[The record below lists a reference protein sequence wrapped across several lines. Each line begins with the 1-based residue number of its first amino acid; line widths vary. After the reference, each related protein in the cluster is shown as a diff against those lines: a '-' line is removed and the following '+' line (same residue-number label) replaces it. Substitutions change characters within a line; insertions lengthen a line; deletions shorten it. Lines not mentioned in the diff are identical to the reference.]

1 MASMRNWREGFKKF
15 AAIGVALV
23 IVAGCTTGGATPTPN
38 SPASSASIVPFAWG
52 IQAGK
57 SAAPSAAAMV
67 SNIPRAS
74 VPPITVDQI
83 TAEFGCGVDY
93 LTPLAHLYGVILGDF
108 CVITVVNNNS
118 AAVKV
123 VVTSEVTGYT
133 SQATDTVTI
142 PAGATQELRQNPR
155 LTTTAIDSLNAPH
168 DADVHVV
175 VSYLQSGEPRT
186 VLDQT
191 SSTNVTSRRDF
202 PWLIGGFTEH
212 QVDELLAVMVTQNDP
227 AVEELIRTAANYRAD
242 HAMGAT
248 ETAADALDEMSAIWQ
263 AESKDYHL
271 FYVNTTET
279 FSAAFQ
285 RIRLPGEVLPEA
297 SGNCI
302 ELTLLYAAVAE
313 ALGLK
318 GYLILVPG
326 HAYFGVDLTGQ
337 QDIVIIE
344 TTLIRGDTFKDA
356 LASGTQEWNEAYPHL
371 QAGEKSYDVVDVEAA
386 RSDGVLPI
394 PWH

>member
-1 MASMRNWREGFKKF
+1 MASMGNWREGFKKF

-38 SPASSASIVPFAWG
+38 SPAAAGSTSPFAFG
-52 IQAGK
+52 IQSVKSGEP
-57 SAAPSAAAMV
+57 SAAPTSIAR
-67 SNIPRAS
+67 ST

-93 LTPLAHLYGVILGDF
+93 LTPLAHLYGVILSDF
-108 CVITVVNNNS
+108 CVITVVNNN
-118 AAVKV
+118 AGPVKV
-123 VVTSEVTGYT
+123 VVTTQVTGYT

-155 LTTTAIDSLNAPH
+155 LTTSAIDSLNAPH
-168 DADVHVV
+168 EADVHVI

-191 SSTNVTSRRDF
+191 STTNVTSRRDF
-202 PWLIGGFTEH
+202 PWQIQGFTEH

-227 AVEELIRTAANYRAD
+227 AVEQLIRTAANYRAD

-318 GYLILVPG
+318 GYLVLIPG
-326 HAYFGVDLTGQ
+326 HAYFGVDLTGK
-337 QDIVIIE
+337 DDVVIIE

-356 LASGTQEWNEAYPHL
+356 LASGTQEWNDAYPHL
-371 QAGEKSYDVVDVEAA
+371 QAGESNYDVVDVEAA
-386 RSDGVLPI
+386 RADGVLPI

>member
-1 MASMRNWREGFKKF
+1 MASRRVWREGFMRF

-23 IVAGCTTGGATPTPN
+23 IVAGCNQATATVAPPN
-38 SPASSASIVPFAWG
+38 SQAASGSTTPFAWG
-52 IQAGK
+52 IQAVK
-57 SAAPSAAAMV
+57 SAAPSAAPSSIA
-67 SNIPRAS
+67 RAT

-108 CVITVVNNNS
+108 CVITVVNNNA

-123 VVTSEVTGYT
+123 VVTSQVTGYT

-142 PAGATQELRQNPR
+142 PAGATQELHQDPR

-168 DADVHVV
+168 EADVHVV

-191 SSTNVTSRRDF
+191 STTNVTSRRDF
-202 PWLIGGFTEH
+202 PWEIQGFTEH

-227 AVEELIRTAANYRAD
+227 AVEQLIRTAANYRAD

-248 ETAADALDEMSAIWQ
+248 ETAADALDEMSAIWS

-271 FYVNTTET
+271 YNVNTTET
-279 FSAAFQ
+279 YSASFQ

-313 ALGLK
+313 ALSLK
-318 GYLILVPG
+318 GYIVLIPG
-326 HAYFGVDLTGQ
+326 HAYFAVDLTGK
-337 QDIVIIE
+337 DDVVIIE

-356 LASGTQEWNEAYPHL
+356 LAAGTQEWNDAYPHM
-371 QAGEKSYDVVDVEAA
+371 QAGEKNYDVVDVEAA
-386 RSDGVLPI
+386 RADGVLPI

>member
-1 MASMRNWREGFKKF
+1 MGSRRKWHEGFKKF
-15 AAIGVALV
+15 AAVGVALA
-23 IVAGCTTGGATPTPN
+23 IVAGCSTATATPTPN
-38 SPASSASIVPFAWG
+38 SPASSASIVPFAYG

-57 SAAPSAAAMV
+57 SAAPSAAAMA
-67 SNIPRAS
+67 SGISRAT
-74 VPPITVDQI
+74 VAPITVDQI
-83 TAEFGCGVDY
+83 TADFGCGVDY

-108 CVITVVNNNS
+108 CVITVVNNN
-118 AAVKV
+118 AAEVKV

-133 SQATDTVTI
+133 SVATDTVTI
-142 PAGATQELRQNPR
+142 PAGGTQELRQNPR
-155 LTTTAIDSLNAPH
+155 LTPSAIDRLNAPH

-175 VSYLQSGEPRT
+175 VSYLQAGQPRT

-191 SSTNVTSRRDF
+191 STTNVTSRRDF
-202 PWLIGGFTEH
+202 PWQIDGFTEH
-212 QVDELLAVMVTQNDP
+212 QVYELLAVMVTQNDP
-227 AVEELIRTAANYRAD
+227 AVEEMIRKAANYRAD

-263 AESKDYHL
+263 TESKDYHL
-271 FYVNTTET
+271 YYVNTTET

-302 ELTLLYAAVAE
+302 ELTLLYAAAAE

-318 GYLILVPG
+318 GYLILIPG
-326 HAYFGVDLTGQ
+326 HAYFAVDLTGKG
-337 QDIVIIE
+337 DVVIIE
-344 TTLIRGDTFKDA
+344 TTLIRGDTFTDA
-356 LASGTQEWNEAYPHL
+356 LAAGTQEWNDASPHL
-371 QAGEKSYDVVDVEAA
+371 QAGEKEYDVVDVEAA
-386 RSDGVLPI
+386 RADGVLPI

>member
-1 MASMRNWREGFKKF
+1 MRNWREGFKKF

-67 SNIPRAS
+67 SSIPRAS
-74 VPPITVDQI
+74 QPPITVDQI

-302 ELTLLYAAVAE
+302 ELTLLY
-313 ALGLK
+313 G
-318 GYLILVPG
+318 
-326 HAYFGVDLTGQ
+326 
-337 QDIVIIE
+337 
-344 TTLIRGDTFKDA
+344 
-356 LASGTQEWNEAYPHL
+356 
-371 QAGEKSYDVVDVEAA
+371 A
-386 RSDGVLPI
+386 RSRLLRGRPDRPARHSHYRDDADPRRHVQRRPGVRDAGME
-394 PWH
+394 

>member
-1 MASMRNWREGFKKF
+1 MASRRRWREGFKRF
-15 AAIGVALV
+15 AAVGVAL
-23 IVAGCTTGGATPTPN
+23 IMIAGCNQATATQAP
-38 SPASSASIVPFAWG
+38 PAAASGSIVPFAWG
-52 IQAGK
+52 IQAAK
-57 SAAPSAAAMV
+57 SAAPSAAIA
-67 SNIPRAS
+67 SNIPRAT

-83 TAEFGCGVDY
+83 TADFGCGTDY
-93 LTPLAHLYGVILGDF
+93 LTPLAHLYGVILPDF
-108 CVITVVNNNS
+108 CVITVVNNNA

-142 PAGATQELRQNPR
+142 PAGATQELRQDPR
-155 LTTTAIDSLNAPH
+155 LTTSAIDGLNAPH
-168 DADVHVV
+168 EADVHVV

-191 SSTNVTSRRDF
+191 STTNVTSRRDF
-202 PWLIGGFTEH
+202 PWQIPGFSKQ
-212 QVDELLAVMVTQNDP
+212 QVDELLAVMVTENDP
-227 AVEELIRTAANYRAD
+227 AVEGLIRKAANYRAD

-248 ETAADALDEMSAIWQ
+248 ESAADALDEMSAIWQ
-263 AESKDYHL
+263 AESKNYHL
-271 FYVNTTET
+271 YYVNTTET
-279 FSAAFQ
+279 FSANFQ

-313 ALGLK
+313 ALSLK
-318 GYLILVPG
+318 GYLVLVPG
-326 HAYFGVDLTGQ
+326 HAYFAVDLTGQ
-337 QDIVIIE
+337 NDVVIIE

-356 LASGTQEWNEAYPHL
+356 LAAGTQEWNEAYPHL
-371 QAGEKSYDVVDVEAA
+371 QAGEKYYDVVDVDAA
-386 RSDGVLPI
+386 RADGVLPI

>member
-1 MASMRNWREGFKKF
+1 
-15 AAIGVALV
+15 
-23 IVAGCTTGGATPTPN
+23 
-38 SPASSASIVPFAWG
+38 
-52 IQAGK
+52 
-57 SAAPSAAAMV
+57 MV
-67 SNIPRAS
+67 SSIPRAS
-74 VPPITVDQI
+74 QPPITVDQI

-386 RSDGVLPI
+386 RADGVLPI